1 MMFDDDKP
9 RPKRRPQKVV
19 ERLRLRQTA
28 DRVLEV
34 ASEILDEIIAP
45 TVGIKGVWA
54 DFFLATPSTY
64 TSDRRGDA
72 VAQRKKIILAVAKRY
87 GGDVYALARAWRQPL
102 ALFAVVAMSQVH
114 YTSST
119 GKGKSRRPGAKEAWE
134 LLTEEDKRLARQRK
148 TWVKRSSMIK
158 KLVKRARRKSKT

>member
-1 MMFDDDKP
+1 MTQE
-9 RPKRRPQKVV
+9 RPKLRPLKV
-19 ERLRLRQTA
+19 RKHTHHKHAANL
-28 DRVLEV
+28 VLDV
-34 ASEILDEIIAP
+34 AEEILDEIIAP

-87 GGDVYALARAWRQPL
+87 DGDVYALARAWRQPL

-134 LLTEEDKRLARQRK
+134 LLAEEDKRLARQRK